1 MEFDDWIASEKSTRV
16 WLADS
21 MTALGQFA
29 YVTPIPRVMHYNKH
43 TKGRYECKQENM
55 KSVKHVIKVLT
66 RLVSILMEYI
76 SKMVTKT
83 SDIYQRLILVIT
95 IFKETS
101 KTSLQRMLTL
111 VRFFGKFNGEK

>member
-1 MEFDDWIASEKSTRV
+1 MEFDDWVESDKSTRV

-29 YVTPIPRVMHYNKH
+29 YVTPIPRVMLTTNILVRD
-43 TKGRYECKQENM
+43 TSVNRRDM
-55 KSVKHVIKVLT
+55 KSVKRVIEVLT
-66 RLVSILMEYI
+66 RLVNTLMAYI

-95 IFKETS
+95 SFKETS

-111 VRFFGKFNGEK
+111 VRFFGKFNGER

>member
-1 MEFDDWIASEKSTRV
+1 MEFDDWVESDKSTRV

-43 TKGRYECKQENM
+43 TRKRYECKQERYE
-55 KSVKHVIKVLT
+55 KCERVIEVLT
-66 RLVSILMEYI
+66 RLVNTLMEYI

-111 VRFFGKFNGEK
+111 VRFFGKFNGER